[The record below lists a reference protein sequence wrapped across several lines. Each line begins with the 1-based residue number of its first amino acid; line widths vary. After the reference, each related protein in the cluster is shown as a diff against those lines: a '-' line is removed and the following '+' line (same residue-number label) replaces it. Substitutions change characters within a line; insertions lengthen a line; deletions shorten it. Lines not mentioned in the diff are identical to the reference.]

1 MPKQPPRE
9 TIYSLKVPVEIT
21 TVAQYF
27 KLEEYELKYVK
38 PANKWV
44 IVVPGIGHISID
56 ERMIRLKNGDLTI

>member
-9 TIYSLKVPVEIT
+9 TIYSLKVPKEIT
-21 TVAQYF
+21 TVAEYF
-27 KLEEYELKYVK
+27 KLEEYELKFVK

-56 ERMIRLKNGDLTI
+56 KRMIDLKNGDLKL